1 MVQKKKERVIHPLVE
16 CKYNPI
22 CDIAPVNQLGVF
34 DLAKAYATGSIPA
47 NVAVTD
53 THYNGV
59 LDPRS
64 ISGRA
69 SDVFEAMQ
77 AEKAIRDYK
86 PETSGDQ

>member
-1 MVQKKKERVIHPLVE
+1 MSKDVKKRVIHPLVD

-34 DLAKAYATGSIPA
+34 DLAKAYATGSIPG
-47 NVAVTD
+47 NVSVTD
-53 THYNGV
+53 SHYNGV

-64 ISGRA
+64 LAGRA

-86 PETSGDQ
+86 PEKTGDQ